1 VPPIVTHFGV
11 KYKCVSVYGGNQRQH
26 IIKEYFRCTLPK
38 RDGGILINFHIKEVD
53 EPVSCA
59 TFWQASTGKSQPRR
73 HMTPPPERFHRF
85 IVEFSDAFS
94 QLVLALLEFIEPRHL
109 KLKIIRRK
117 ARDGSRRDFVMQ
129 TFSKNVI
136 GTLNLCVVVEC
147 QRIGLKV
154 PSWIIAPPIMTISFT
169 FAQQRS
175 LCFTINVDTSFRLA
189 MQRIFTEQS
198 LASRSTLDIN
208 TSPHSKSFWPT
219 CTPSKQLRF
228 NFSSGMSI
236 CVPIPTGTS

>member
-1 VPPIVTHFGV
+1 MILIYHASSSLAIVVEVPYYPVRCAAYCHAFWSKIQVS
-11 KYKCVSVYGGNQRQH
+11 VSVYGGNQRQH

-117 ARDGSRRDFVMQ
+117 ARDGSRRDVVMQ
-129 TFSKNVI
+129 TFSENVI
-136 GTLNLCVVVEC
+136 GTLHLRVVVEC

-154 PSWIIAPPIMTISFT
+154 SVLDYSASHQDDLFDLRTTKIFV
-169 FAQQRS
+169 FHHQRRYV
-175 LCFTINVDTSFRLA
+175 LQVGDAENLY
-189 MQRIFTEQS
+189 
-198 LASRSTLDIN
+198 
-208 TSPHSKSFWPT
+208 
-219 CTPSKQLRF
+219 
-228 NFSSGMSI
+228 
-236 CVPIPTGTS
+236 